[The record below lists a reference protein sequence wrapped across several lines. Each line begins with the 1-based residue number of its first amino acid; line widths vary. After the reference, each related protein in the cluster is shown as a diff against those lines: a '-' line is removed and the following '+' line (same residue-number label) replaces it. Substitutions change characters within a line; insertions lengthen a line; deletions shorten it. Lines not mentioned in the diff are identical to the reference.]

1 MPTHCDPIFAAY
13 LRTHGATFESANL
26 STVYNSKFAT
36 ITTTVIKTNHA
47 AIQTAYGTT
56 IWATIRTAFCDTN
69 DTTNSVSDM
78 ATHCPANF
86 VSI

>member
-1 MPTHCDPIFAAY
+1 
-13 LRTHGATFESANL
+13 LRTNGATFESANL
-26 STVYNSKFAT
+26 STVHNSKFTT
-36 ITTTVIKTNHA
+36 ITTTVIKTIYA
-47 AIQTAYGTT
+47 AIKAAYGTT
-56 IWATIRTAFCDTN
+56 IWVTIRTAFYDTN